1 VERIAI
7 EQGAVMMLKH
17 QFGGPW
23 TEEKL
28 TRLTKYLSAYT
39 TIFASNP
46 KAATL
51 KTIYV
56 DAFAGTGYRS
66 SSETEPLTLTLFE
79 DEEAKAFQRGSATIA
94 LETVPSF
101 DAYLFIDEA
110 PEHVHE
116 LEALTQQFPDKVKQ
130 VSVIQEEA
138 NTFLARWC
146 QETDWRTHRAVVFL
160 DPYGMEVAWSTIAA
174 LAHTRAVDLW
184 ILFPLGQGVNRL
196 LTRNHPPTGAWADR
210 LTRVFG
216 TDEWQES
223 FYKPSVQGTLFES
236 EGDLKKEADFQKIG
250 AFFVSQLETVFA
262 KVASNPL
269 PLRNSKNVPIYL
281 LCFASANPRGAP
293 TAVKIASHILRA

>member
-1 VERIAI
+1 MTLE
-7 EQGAVMMLKH
+7 H
-17 QFGGPW
+17 QFGGRW

-28 TRLTKYLSAYT
+28 ARLTKYLSSYT
-39 TIFASNP
+39 TIFTCNP

-51 KTIYV
+51 TTIYV

-66 SSETEPLTLTLFE
+66 PSKTEASTLLVFE
-79 DEEAKAFQRGSATIA
+79 DEEAKAFQRGSASIA
-94 LETVPSF
+94 LETAPPF

-116 LEALTQQFPDKVKQ
+116 LEALKQKFPDKAEK

-146 QETDWRTHRAVVFL
+146 KETNWRTHRAVVFL
-160 DPYGMEVAWSTIAA
+160 DPYGMEVAWSTIEA
-174 LAHTRAVDLW
+174 LAHTQAVDLW

-196 LTRNHPPTGAWADR
+196 LTRNHPPPQAWADR

-216 TDEWQES
+216 TDQWRQF
-223 FYKPSVQGTLFES
+223 FYKPSLQGTLFES

-250 AFFVSQLETVFA
+250 AFFVSRLQTVFA
-262 KVASNPL
+262 KVAPNPL

-281 LCFASANPRGAP
+281 LCFASANPKGAP
-293 TAVKIASHILRA
+293 TAVKIASHILRT

>member
-1 VERIAI
+1 
-7 EQGAVMMLKH
+7 MTLKH

-51 KTIYV
+51 KTLYV

-101 DAYLFIDEA
+101 DTYLFIDEA

-116 LEALTQQFPDKVKQ
+116 LEALKQQFPDKAKK

-160 DPYGMEVAWSTIAA
+160 DPYGMEVAWSTIAG
-174 LAHTRAVDLW
+174 LAQTKAVDLW

-196 LTRNHPPTGAWADR
+196 LTRSHPPTGAWADR

-216 TDEWQES
+216 TDEWRES

-236 EGDLKKEADFQKIG
+236 EGNLKKEADFQKIG
-250 AFFVSQLETVFA
+250 AFFVSRLETVFA
-262 KVASNPL
+262 KVAPNPL